1 MEGILMNRRKFFAF
15 LPFAPVSAVM
25 ATAAVAKAPC
35 ESFAPD
41 TALMTLKAH
50 KPPPPPK
57 PAPKHYYWDNK
68 FINNVINDGYQSIN
82 KLTIGTGL
90 EIKANKDF
98 DEEIQVSMSVGKDGH
113 LWLKIGDSWKRIVTE

>member
-1 MEGILMNRRKFFAF
+1 MNRRKFFAF
-15 LPFAPVSAVM
+15 IPFVPVGAVM
-25 ATAAVAKAPC
+25 ATAAAAKTPC

-41 TALMTLKAH
+41 IALMTLKAH

-57 PAPKHYYWDNK
+57 PVSNWDSK
-68 FINNVINDGYQSIN
+68 FINHITNVQSIN

-98 DEEIQVSMSVGKDGH
+98 DEETTVSMAVGKDGH
-113 LWLKIGDSWKRIVTE
+113 LWLKIRDDWKRIVTE